1 MKVLP
6 CLHVVSIDISFR
18 IIVYFGAGI
27 RFSVVC
33 PWLYMVGTTVKP
45 ARGAAEEQ

>member
-1 MKVLP
+1 MYLKLRVKVLP

-18 IIVYFGAGI
+18 IIAYFGAGI

-33 PWLYMVGTTVKP
+33 PWLE
-45 ARGAAEEQ
+45 AL